1 MKLDLYAVH
10 KTEYVAPRTPAVV
23 DVGPARYLAIESQ
36 GRPGGEEFQA
46 KIGALCNVAFTP

>member
-23 DVGPARYLAIESQ
+23 DVGPARYLAIEGQ